1 MKRKTPVAN
10 MSMNESSYQRS
21 KEESAIGKY
30 LNNSMDDDDS
40 DDRIQNNNEDATIC
54 KDENKIEESMKDDTI
69 NISKKSNKSIKRKVI
84 DPIASGFYGKK
95 VEKEIEVK
103 EEKSIEDVMEGV
115 GSESNEEVDEKIG
128 SDIDVIDNLNL
139 QSIINE
145 DDIKENMNQLTLN
158 IFILYDI
165 CGEIK
170 YSIYSPLWYI
180 NINDD
185 LFRGPLST
193 QAICD
198 LYKKKEIDDKTLI
211 RPIELFK
218 PKNKKQ
224 DFSLEEIEA
233 CHRETFLTDNYEINP
248 IVEQI
253 IKGYKDAVYNKKEK
267 EVIKKYEPEN
277 NTNSN
282 TVQIKQKKKYKN
294 KKQKYEV
301 NPTIKVAF
309 SYGQ

>member
-1 MKRKTPVAN
+1 MKTD
-10 MSMNESSYQRS
+10 
-21 KEESAIGKY
+21 KEKQIVF
-30 LNNSMDDDDS
+30 
-40 DDRIQNNNEDATIC
+40 
-54 KDENKIEESMKDDTI
+54 
-69 NISKKSNKSIKRKVI
+69 ISRFKSINDLNKWLDDNKDNAIFHKTIYNENDHLLYLYCKVN
-84 DPIASGFYGKK
+84 DPF
-95 VEKEIEVK
+95 
-103 EEKSIEDVMEGV
+103 D
-115 GSESNEEVDEKIG
+115 
-128 SDIDVIDNLNL
+128 
-139 QSIINE
+139 E